1 MVSKTCCAR
10 FGFPFGGYGFTWGVP
25 WLAWLLLANPA
36 VRAQGAGASGNITGT
51 VVDPSGAVI
60 PKADIVAVDTA
71 RGTRY
76 TASSDETGRYRLIGL
91 LPASYSVTAQ
101 ITGFATQ
108 TQTGVVVSVG
118 VTVVAD
124 FHLGIAA
131 AGQMRWSLQGDEKM
145 LQEASQAMNLKQ
157 LFEVGSP
164 PQFSMLSRIHSS
176 AQTPKADA
184 QSSMLPVSPYVR
196 LAARIFSP
204 LGIWVS
210 SDWR

>member
-10 FGFPFGGYGFTWGVP
+10 FLFPSGGYGFTWGAPVFV

-91 LPASYSVTAQ
+91 LPANYSVTAQ
-101 ITGFATQ
+101 IAGFATQ
-108 TQTGVVVSVG
+108 TQR
-118 VTVVAD
+118 A
-124 FHLGIAA
+124 
-131 AGQMRWSLQGDEKM
+131 
-145 LQEASQAMNLKQ
+145 
-157 LFEVGSP
+157 
-164 PQFSMLSRIHSS
+164 
-176 AQTPKADA
+176 
-184 QSSMLPVSPYVR
+184 
-196 LAARIFSP
+196 
-204 LGIWVS
+204 
-210 SDWR
+210 